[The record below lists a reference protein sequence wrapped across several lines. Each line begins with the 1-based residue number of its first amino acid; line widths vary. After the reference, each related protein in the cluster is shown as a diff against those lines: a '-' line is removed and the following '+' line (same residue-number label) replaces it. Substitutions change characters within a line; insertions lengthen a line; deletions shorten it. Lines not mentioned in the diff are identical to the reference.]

1 MSFGDLRGQPA
12 HQPQPQPQPH
22 QPQPQPTWTTRQPPP
37 GPRPGP
43 ARGPARRA
51 GFDPADMATEPAP
64 GARHST
70 PVPGRVPTPPP
81 AARTSGLESVGTTG
95 HQERVAARPPA
106 APRQPPRRFGEEWG
120 EIAPPRPAPQPGSAP
135 RPRHH
140 RRRPLSTVCKALL
153 VCTMLVV
160 GVSVGRA
167 LALPGDQDILSR
179 LAGWARD
186 NHLSVVVDTVQDLR

>member
-1 MSFGDLRGQPA
+1 
-12 HQPQPQPQPH
+12 
-22 QPQPQPTWTTRQPPP
+22 
-37 GPRPGP
+37 
-43 ARGPARRA
+43 
-51 GFDPADMATEPAP
+51 MATEPAP
-64 GARHST
+64 GARRPT
-70 PVPGRVPTPPP
+70 PTPTPGPGRVPTPPP
-81 AARTSGLESVGTTG
+81 TARASGLESVSTTG
-95 HQERVAARPPA
+95 HQEPVPARPPA

-120 EIAPPRPAPQPGSAP
+120 EIARSHPAPQPGSAS